1 METMAAHIGGELSD
15 LVPVVTR
22 GERLDR
28 DACLRL
34 WRTDDL
40 TGLGVL
46 ANLVRERVNGNRA
59 FVRAALRASAGEDLE
74 SLLSATDGASAG
86 ELHLEGTDLHRLVRR
101 ARELAP
107 NLRPRACTWTELEQA
122 AGAGGSEPQRVLR
135 GLADAGL
142 HHLAGGA
149 LNERHLPWVEA
160 AASLGMRAELHWF
173 VHGDEP
179 AEVAVDTLLELR
191 RLSEVYPIFAC
202 LTPLLRTPPAEGV
215 EMPDPTGYNC
225 LRAIAVGRLCLDRMP
240 HVRGSVEALGESV
253 MQVAQWY
260 GADDAGSVAPPARE
274 RLAELLRA
282 AGREPVELLIE

>member
-1 METMAAHIGGELSD
+1 MCSSD
-15 LVPVVTR
+15 L
-22 GERLDR
+22 
-28 DACLRL
+28 
-34 WRTDDL
+34 
-40 TGLGVL
+40 
-46 ANLVRERVNGNRA
+46 
-59 FVRAALRASAGEDLE
+59 DLE

-122 AGAGGSEPQRVLR
+122 AGAGGSKPQRVLR

-160 AASLGMRAELHWF
+160 AASLGMRAELHWP

-260 GADDAGSVAPPARE
+260 GSDDAGSVAPSARG

>member
-22 GERLDR
+22 GDRLDR

-46 ANLVRERVNGNRA
+46 ANVVRERVNGNRA
-59 FVRAALRASAGEDLE
+59 FFRAALRASAGEDLE

-122 AGAGGSEPQRVLR
+122 AGAGGSKPQRVLR

-160 AASLGMRAELHWF
+160 AASLGMRAEL
-173 VHGDEP
+173 
-179 AEVAVDTLLELR
+179 
-191 RLSEVYPIFAC
+191 
-202 LTPLLRTPPAEGV
+202 
-215 EMPDPTGYNC
+215 
-225 LRAIAVGRLCLDRMP
+225 
-240 HVRGSVEALGESV
+240 
-253 MQVAQWY
+253 Q
-260 GADDAGSVAPPARE
+260 
-274 RLAELLRA
+274 
-282 AGREPVELLIE
+282 

>member
-22 GERLDR
+22 GYRLDR

-46 ANLVRERVNGNRA
+46 ANLVRERVNGNRT
-59 FVRAALRASAGEDLE
+59 FFRAALRASAGEDLE
-74 SLLSATDGASAG
+74 SLL
-86 ELHLEGTDLHRLVRR
+86 R
-101 ARELAP
+101 A
-107 NLRPRACTWTELEQA
+107 
-122 AGAGGSEPQRVLR
+122 
-135 GLADAGL
+135 
-142 HHLAGGA
+142 
-149 LNERHLPWVEA
+149 
-160 AASLGMRAELHWF
+160 
-173 VHGDEP
+173 
-179 AEVAVDTLLELR
+179 
-191 RLSEVYPIFAC
+191 
-202 LTPLLRTPPAEGV
+202 PPAEGV
-215 EMPDPTGYNC
+215 AMPDPTGYNC